1 MKKKVI
7 WHGHA
12 CFQVNSEWGN
22 ILIDP
27 WFNDNPSCST
37 KASECKDIQL
47 VLVTHDHFDH
57 VGEAVEI
64 CQNTGAKLGAIVET
78 AMKLKEMG
86 INESQIINGMGFN
99 IGGTVEENGI
109 KITMVEAH
117 HSSASGTPVGYIIQ
131 FPDNYTIYHA
141 GDTSIFASM
150 QIYGEL
156 YNIDLAML
164 PIGGI
169 FTMDPKQAAY
179 ACKLLKCKNVIP
191 MHWGS
196 FPILEKSTENFEN
209 NIKELGINT
218 KVISLKPGEEIE
230 VE

>member
-12 CFQVNSEWGN
+12 CFQVNTENGN

-27 WFNDNPSCST
+27 WFKDNPSCST
-37 KASECKDIQL
+37 SLDECKDIHM

-57 VGEAVEI
+57 VGDAVEI
-64 CQNTGAKLGAIVET
+64 CKKTGAKLGAIVET

-86 INESQIINGMGFN
+86 VDESQIINGIGFN
-99 IGGTVEENGI
+99 IGGTIEENGI
-109 KITMVEAH
+109 KVTMVEAH
-117 HSSASGTPVGYIIQ
+117 HSSATGVPVGYIIEL
-131 FPDNYTIYHA
+131 PDKYTIYHA

-150 QIYGEL
+150 ATYGEL
-156 YNIDLAML
+156 FDIDMALL

-169 FTMDPKQAAY
+169 FTMDPRQAAY
-179 ACKLLKCKNVIP
+179 ACKMLKCKSVIP

-196 FPILEKSTENFEN
+196 FPILEKDTSNFEREVKN
-209 NIKELGINT
+209 LNLET
-218 KVISLKPGEEIE
+218 KVISLKPEEEIE
-230 VE
+230 IG

>member
-1 MKKKVI
+1 MKKTIK

-12 CFQVNSEWGN
+12 NFQINTEWGN

-27 WFNDNPSCST
+27 WFEENPSCNV
-37 KASECKDIQL
+37 KASDCKNISM

-57 VGEAVEI
+57 VGDAVSI
-64 CQNTGAKLGAIVET
+64 CKNTGAKLFAIVET
-78 AMKLKEMG
+78 ALKLKEAG
-86 INESQIINGMGFN
+86 IREEQIVNGIGFN

-109 KITMVEAH
+109 KVTMVEAH
-117 HSSASGTPVGYIIQ
+117 HSSASGTPVGYIIT

-156 YNIDLAML
+156 FDIDLAML
-164 PIGGI
+164 PIGGV

-179 ACKLLKCKNVIP
+179 ACMLLKCKSVIP

-196 FPILEKSTENFEN
+196 FPILEQNTENFQ
-209 NIKELGINT
+209 KEIEKLKLDT
-218 KVISLKPGEEIE
+218 KIISLKPGEEIE